1 MIILIKYIVSYMET
15 KLVGSKS
22 GAKKV
27 FTYTVTTLYRAE
39 ILRSM
44 TTIKYSVLMCKDV
57 W

>member
-22 GAKKV
+22 GTKTV
-27 FTYTVTTLYRAE
+27 FTYTVTTVYRAE

-44 TTIKYSVLMCKDV
+44 TTIKYGVLMCKDV